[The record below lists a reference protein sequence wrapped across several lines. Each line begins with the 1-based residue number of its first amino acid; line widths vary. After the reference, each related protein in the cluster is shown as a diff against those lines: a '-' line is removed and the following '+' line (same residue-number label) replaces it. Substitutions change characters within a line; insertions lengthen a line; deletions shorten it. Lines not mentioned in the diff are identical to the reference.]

1 MVDIEHIRQRS
12 WDFALTVITVALLA
26 SLGVQSFIGTIWVL
40 FAEKTIPGWEQG
52 AGYSSYVSAMNAIAA
67 PQILA
72 LVVVMGLCVPKRLFS
87 RRLLLGVSVAMVVA
101 GVVAGVASSDLGR
114 GLAVYLGLA
123 AAIQVAVV
131 VMTVAGVRGPSYLT
145 QGRLTKTGSGL
156 LHLGFIVFGIVIVAL
171 QRSPLMLTVF
181 SASAVFVTVGTA
193 MAFYADR
200 LAWHRPHGETLG
212 FSEAEE
218 ELAEEGEDIEE
229 MEMPEAWP

>member
-12 WDFALTVITVALLA
+12 WDFALTVITVVILA
-26 SLGVQSFIGTIWVL
+26 SLGVQSFVGTIWVL
-40 FAEKTIPGWEQG
+40 FAEKTIAGWEQA
-52 AGYSSYVSAMNAIAA
+52 AGYTSYVSTMNAIAA

-87 RRLLLGVSVAMVVA
+87 RRLLIWVSLAMVAV
-101 GVVAGVASSDLGR
+101 GVAAGLATKSLGR

-123 AAIQVAVV
+123 AVIQVAVV

-145 QGRLTKTGSGL
+145 EGRLTKTGSGL

-171 QRSPLMLTVF
+171 QNSSLMLPVF
-181 SASAVFVTVGTA
+181 SASAVLVTVGTA

-200 LAWHRPHGETLG
+200 LAWRRPHTELLG

-218 ELAEEGEDIEE
+218 ALAEAGEDVEDL
-229 MEMPEAWP
+229 EMPEAWP